1 MRQRTQLSEGCCHVR
16 HDRVDALLTVGAA
29 VGEGLRGK
37 IENQESSVQ
46 IKTWAWGSPALGE
59 RGY

>member
-1 MRQRTQLSEGCCHVR
+1 M
-16 HDRVDALLTVGAA
+16 DALLTVGAA